1 MEQVIYMFAAL
12 GMLFTFFTVLD
23 FIVKKVRIYNA
34 NKPRNKE
41 KDYLNDYDYLDK
53 KDFMENYR
61 FCSTCKR
68 YFDAKEEYQCI
79 CYAR

>member
-1 MEQVIYMFAAL
+1 MNKVIYMFAIL
-12 GMLFTFFTVLD
+12 GILFTFFTLSW
-23 FIVKKVRIYNA
+23 FIVKKVREYNA

-53 KDFMENYR
+53 EDFMENYR
-61 FCSTCKR
+61 FCNNCNC
-68 YFDAKEEYQCI
+68 YFDGKEEYQCM